1 MFATI
6 ELTPYVQVQGV
17 VSRRLPGGAVVIRVA
32 GREYAGAPLSPA
44 RTLRLAP
51 SPAEQV

>member
-6 ELTPYVQVQGV
+6 EVTPYVQVQGE
-17 VSRRLPGGAVVIRVA
+17 VSRRLPGGRVIIRVA
-32 GREYAGAPLSPA
+32 GREYSGAPLSPT
-44 RTLRLAP
+44 RTLHLAP